1 MKKATGALIAVMLVI
16 GLMGCSYLGI
26 GKGPAKEG
34 MAAAVEPGPTV
45 MAGTPVVKMSKKS
58 VVVIMGT
65 GFKPGQ
71 EVRILFTTRDGV
83 RADIG
88 YALKPQPVANKVGAW
103 ATTWK
108 CGRFV
113 RKKLIK
119 QGAYTLTV
127 TDAEYNPIA
136 HAPVAFVKA
145 KKKGDKK
152 KKEK

>member
-1 MKKATGALIAVMLVI
+1 MKKLIGGLTAVVLVA
-16 GLMGCSYLGI
+16 GLVGCSTMGP
-26 GKGPAKEG
+26 GKGAAKEG
-34 MAAAVEPGPTV
+34 LALPSEPGPTV

-71 EVRILFTTRDGV
+71 EVRILFTTWDGV

-88 YALKPQPVANKVGAW
+88 YAIKPQPVANKVGAW
-103 ATTWK
+103 VTTWK

-145 KKKGDKK
+145 KKKGAKK
-152 KKEK
+152 KKK